1 MASRKEVKDLADR
14 LITTLSGTMPSEKAD
29 AIVFDVATALYHD
42 VLGID
47 GEIVAK
53 NKAIAC
59 GSFGAMNLSDY
70 EFQPKA

>member
-1 MASRKEVKDLADR
+1 MASTKDVKELADR
-14 LITTLSGTMPSEKAD
+14 LISTLSGTMPGEKAD
-29 AIVFDVATALYHD
+29 AIVHDVATALYRD

-59 GSFGAMNLSDY
+59 GSFGAVNLSDY
-70 EFQPKA
+70 VFRPTK